1 MSESNLYKRLIGS
14 PAAPLMAVYFNL
26 LLLFVCYFIC
36 RLEFL
41 LVNYSY
47 FSQSLS
53 EGGLTRLF
61 LGGTMFD
68 TPAIMYTN
76 ALWILLI
83 LLPFHLKERRAYE
96 KVCKWIFVVVNTVAI
111 IANMV
116 DSVYFRFSL
125 RRSGIDVFSEFG
137 NEDNVGK
144 ILLTETVSH
153 WYLVLLVA
161 VMVWGLWRLYMMP
174 KVDVSRCGKVRYYI
188 AMSLSLLFAALI
200 CVSGI
205 RGGFLNHWYNYVA
218 AVPLIWLTFEAKRKG
233 VRLVCGVVSLI
244 LIAIAPVGGWR
255 HRDIRPIAVSNAA
268 KYVSRPIETAL
279 VLNTPFTMIRMAG
292 KTKFTDPGYF
302 SDKTLLAS
310 VYSPVH
316 QPSGGDKRRK
326 NVVIIIMESFG
337 REYVGALGK
346 EVIGQD
352 YKGYTPFLDSLINHS
367 LTFRHSYGNGLKSI
381 DGIPSVLTGIP
392 YMVEPFILTPYSLN
406 KMDGLATLLGREGY
420 QTAFFHGARR
430 GSMGFDAIS
439 KAVGFKE
446 YYGREDFN
454 EDSRFNGDKDFD
466 GYWAIW
472 DEPFMQYYSA
482 KMSDMKQPFV
492 TALFSASSHHP
503 FRVPEQYE
511 GKFPEGTM
519 PIHKCIGYSDNALR
533 EFFNRSKGEEWFDN
547 TIFVIVN
554 DHNNMTEYDGFKSD
568 IGRFY
573 DTLIFYDPSGEI
585 GVGSSDL
592 IAQQIDIMPTLLG
605 YLGYDKPYVAFG
617 KDLALTKPEDSW
629 AVSYINGVYQ
639 LVKDKYVLQF
649 DGSKSIGLYGIEDY
663 GMTRRLTD
671 HPEEE
676 KEMEMQLKA
685 IIQQYMDRMI
695 TDRLTDTLHP

>member
-1 MSESNLYKRLIGS
+1 MSDRKLFKRLTGS
-14 PAAPLMAVYFNL
+14 LAAPLTAVYFNL

-36 RLEFL
+36 RIEFW

-47 FSQSLS
+47 FLQSLRDGVLPLIF
-53 EGGLTRLF
+53 EGGI
-61 LGGTMFD
+61 MFD

-83 LLPFHLKERRAYE
+83 LFPLHWKENAVYE
-96 KVCKWIFVVVNTVAI
+96 KVCKWVYIVVNTLAV

-116 DSVYFRFSL
+116 DSVYFKFSL
-125 RRSGIDVFSEFG
+125 RRSGPDVFSEFG

-144 ILLTETVSH
+144 ILLTETLSH
-153 WYLVLLVA
+153 WYLVVLVA
-161 VMVWGLWRLYMMP
+161 LMVFMLWRFYMTPRVEVP
-174 KVDVSRCGKVRYYI
+174 KSGKWRYYLV
-188 AMSLSLLFAALI
+188 MTLSLVFAALI
-200 CVSGI
+200 CVSGM
-205 RGGFLNHWYNYVA
+205 RGGFLNHWYNYVV
-218 AVPLIWLTFEAKRKG
+218 AVPLIWVVFEARSKWTRIS
-233 VRLVCGVVSLI
+233 CGIIALI

-268 KYVSRPIETAL
+268 KYTSRPIETAL

-292 KTKFTDPGYF
+292 KTKFIDPGYYP
-302 SDKTLLAS
+302 DRDILAE
-310 VYSPVH
+310 VYTPVH
-316 QPSGGDKRRK
+316 HPSGGAKRQK
-326 NVVIIIMESFG
+326 NVVILIMESFG
-337 REYVGALGK
+337 REYVGSLGK
-346 EVIGQD
+346 EVIGES

-406 KMDGLATLLGREGY
+406 KMDGLASILEREGY

-439 KAVGFKE
+439 KAVGFNE

-454 EDSRFNGDKDFD
+454 EDNRFDGDKDFD

-472 DEPFMQYYSA
+472 DEPFLQYYSV
-482 KMSDMKQPFV
+482 KMSEMKQPFV

-503 FRVPEQYE
+503 FRVPAQYE
-511 GKFPEGTM
+511 GKFPNGTM

-533 EFFNRSKGEEWFDN
+533 EFFNRSKGEKWYDN

-585 GVGSSDL
+585 GVGQSNL

-617 KDLALTKPEDSW
+617 KDLTQAKEEDSW

-639 LVKDKYVLQF
+639 LVNDRYVLQF
-649 DGSKSIGLYGIEDY
+649 DGQKSLGFYDIKDYAMTNPLTGHEEDKQK
-663 GMTRRLTD
+663 M
-671 HPEEE
+671 E
-676 KEMEMQLKA
+676 KFLKA

-695 TDRLTDTLHP
+695 SDRLTDTAQP